1 VSPFTTVCELLP
13 VDFFAVLLDF
23 VELDLGLLLLV
34 TVFFGVLVLLLLV
47 VLRVGVLV
55 GALKAYGSASTG
67 ATGCS

>member
-1 VSPFTTVCELLP
+1 VCELLP

-23 VELDLGLLLLV
+23 VELDFGLLLV
-34 TVFFGVLVLLLLV
+34 TVFFGVLELLLLV